1 MAGMEKKMPTN
12 VIVFS
17 PAESRSTNSAG
28 GNGKNNSHA
37 NGAVNKREK
46 LLEAAI
52 DLFGV
57 NGFWNTSTAS
67 IAKHAGVATGTLFN
81 HFASKEALIR
91 EVLVYLKREMISEAA
106 KGFDENA
113 DLRDQLELL
122 WYNGLRWGMA
132 NWSRFHLMEQ
142 IRVSERIGKSE
153 LDAIGEPYEDM
164 MVLFTQGVEN
174 GRLQPLA
181 PELIAELMF
190 RQGQAIVEYLLWS
203 EGLTKADRN
212 AHLQTGFDVFWNGI
226 IKR

>member
-1 MAGMEKKMPTN
+1 MAVMEKKMPTN

-17 PAESRSTNSAG
+17 PAELRTTNADSASAR
-28 GNGKNNSHA
+28 NKSDA
-37 NGAVNKREK
+37 EPINKRDK
-46 LLEAAI
+46 LIEAAI
-52 DLFGV
+52 DLFGR

-81 HFASKEALIR
+81 HFGSKEALIR
-91 EVLVYLKREMISEAA
+91 DVMVYLKREMISEAA
-106 KGFDENA
+106 IGFDPAA

-132 NWSRFHLMEQ
+132 NWTRFHLMEQ

-153 LDAIGEPYEDM
+153 LDAVGVPYEDM
-164 MVLFTQGVEN
+164 MALFTQGVEN

-190 RQGQAIVEYLLWS
+190 RQGQAIAEYILWS
-203 EGLTKADRN
+203 EGLAKAERN

-226 IKR
+226 IKQ